1 MNISIQRHIQT
12 CKHRERLRHKEKDF
26 LASEQQTN
34 EPLSLSREKAQGVEE
49 VLKPSVLVHAR
60 VTAWLTAAL
69 RLRRVYKNF
78 DPRAKIIREVAE
90 EVFEIQG
97 RDPLI
102 DVAVELEKR
111 ARSDD
116 YFVSRNLYPN
126 VDFYSGACRAL
137 SVAFSCF
144 HAPCHEFHIMQ
155 LKPVLVEGGKIRPS
169 AVRRFLLRGFH

>member
-1 MNISIQRHIQT
+1 M
-12 CKHRERLRHKEKDF
+12 
-26 LASEQQTN
+26 
-34 EPLSLSREKAQGVEE
+34 
-49 VLKPSVLVHAR
+49 
-60 VTAWLTAAL
+60 
-69 RLRRVYKNF
+69 YKNF

-126 VDFYSGACRAL
+126 VDFYSGAGAL
-137 SVAFSCF
+137 FFCILLVFYKYFYFVFSG
-144 HAPCHEFHIMQ
+144 A
-155 LKPVLVEGGKIRPS
+155 LG
-169 AVRRFLLRGFH
+169 FLSG